1 MTHTHT
7 HTRTDA
13 QEDSDHVAP
22 CILTS
27 YEDYTGEDDDEDE
40 SNEDC
45 EGQDAGLPQLRT
57 VARRRGAEGAAGP
70 LEFGALEWSVDDRTH
85 ACACVLV
92 DVCECIMCV

>member
-1 MTHTHT
+1 MTQTHTHI
-7 HTRTDA
+7 DA
-13 QEDSDHVAP
+13 QDDSDHVVP

-70 LEFGALEWSVDDRTH
+70 LEFGIVEWDGARLMERMPVH
-85 ACACVLV
+85 VCV
-92 DVCECIMCV
+92 CVSA